1 MFMSVLVFDQF
12 IDNHQIR
19 FKIILPLSSSRDTSI
34 FVNVLFCMWHSAELK
49 ALHKQSCEIGF
60 PSSFSRSPRFYLFQ
74 TQDMKKY
81 ALSLIVRHFPKVAPL
96 PKLRTLSHSLLLV
109 VCDFDDFGVD
119 FGDFVFNGFR
129 FTLLFGASELNVDGL
144 FSHRFN
150 VNFFVSVGVYSKQGI
165 DVIVPFI
172 LSYKTSF
179 VFINFF
185 CSRQ

>member
-1 MFMSVLVFDQF
+1 MPLRFFLSWGIGIVQVTKSSVFSFDCWFLLHDPKKMSFLSTKVGSYWMFMSVLVFDQF

-60 PSSFSRSPRFYLFQ
+60 PSSFSRSHKFYLFQ

-96 PKLRTLSHSLLLV
+96 PKLRTLSHSLLL
-109 VCDFDDFGVD
+109 DILRALADDMAEH
-119 FGDFVFNGFR
+119 R
-129 FTLLFGASELNVDGL
+129 TLQMDVSLNLDSASL
-144 FSHRFN
+144 
-150 VNFFVSVGVYSKQGI
+150 
-165 DVIVPFI
+165 
-172 LSYKTSF
+172 T
-179 VFINFF
+179 
-185 CSRQ
+185 